1 VNILDRLPDNSSA
14 LSKEKSARALI
25 DKTFHLSLSDG
36 TSWGLRADHHNFPLV
51 SKLAT
56 IMELDEYA
64 VNGSH
69 ELIFCRNANAD
80 VVLDGMFDEVP
91 SKSCSSGSS
100 IYSYFYYHRTL
111 RMWCHNSVPDVA
123 CEVLV
128 NNGAKIDFINMWFA
142 LHPIYQRSI
151 SKGGLPFHA
160 GLVERGG
167 RGFLMAASG
176 DTGKSTCCRRLPED
190 WQALCDDETLIV
202 LDKNEKFRAHPFPTW
217 SDYVWRQSAKTWNV
231 QYSVSLS
238 GIFFLEQ
245 SEIDEV
251 SPIGAGEAALLISE
265 SAIQICEKFWENASE
280 EKQRKF
286 RKMLF
291 NNAFKMAKQIPAYR
305 LGVSRNGRFWEKME
319 EVIQSLRDSI

>member
-123 CEVLV
+123 CEVLF
-128 NNGAKIDFINMWFA
+128 NNGAKMDFINMWFA

-160 GLVERGG
+160 ALAEFKGKGVLLVGPSN
-167 RGFLMAASG
+167 F
-176 DTGKSTCCRRLPED
+176 GKSTCSERLPD
-190 WQALCDDETLIV
+190 SWNSLCDDETLAV
-202 LDKNEKFRAHPFPTW
+202 LDSEGQYRAHPFPTW
-217 SDYVWRQSAKTWNV
+217 SDYILKRSEKKWKVE
-231 QYSVSLS
+231 YSVPVEA
-238 GIFFLEQ
+238 IFFLKKDKFDK
-245 SEIDEV
+245 IA
-251 SPIGAGEAALLISE
+251 PIGKGRAAVLLNQSAMEVCYKFWRSISE
-265 SAIQICEKFWENASE
+265 DEKRDAVRKTFDNACNMAEQIPSYYLHFSRQGKFWEA
-280 EKQRKF
+280 
-286 RKMLF
+286 
-291 NNAFKMAKQIPAYR
+291 I
-305 LGVSRNGRFWEKME
+305 E
-319 EVIQSLRDSI
+319 EVL